1 MRSAVMTC
9 LLGRLPRRRI
19 AFGNG
24 AASAAAAA
32 TAAAA
37 AAAATAIV
45 ASCRPKADD
54 EWDAEVD
61 YIVIGAGSAGCA
73 AASRLASTLPGKQTL
88 LLEAG
93 WHDDLPQ
100 IQTAVDYFG
109 KVEAVFAS
117 DRDWAYCAEPQAEL
131 NGRALCNGSCT
142 RTFTP

>member
-1 MRSAVMTC
+1 MMTTR
-9 LLGRLPRRRI
+9 LLGRLRL
-19 AFGNG
+19 G
-24 AASAAAAA
+24 AAAAAA

-37 AAAATAIV
+37 T
-45 ASCRPKADD
+45 ASCRSKDSE

-73 AASRLASTLPGKQTL
+73 AASRLASTLPEKHTL

-131 NGRALCNGSCT
+131 NGRALCDGSSPRT
-142 RTFTP
+142 RAAAKLAAKLM